1 MVQASFYIRIN
12 RIYKYLLFYK
22 RTKENLF
29 MKKNKKFIKDIVKE
43 LKKNGVNLDMHNPE
57 VRQPA
62 LGQTSIN
69 EVTAEDGGQE
79 KSYMEMKS
87 QEGFQNDIAF
97 SNWCRRVEALEKRL
111 YKMEKYT
118 VRIDE
123 KVAHVKQQLTL
134 IMNIVRQIGYSAGVV
149 DLYTSNKKM
158 LNKWRKH
165 AKKEIKRRSSPQ
177 LSGKDSSY
185 KQWKGGDK

>member
-1 MVQASFYIRIN
+1 
-12 RIYKYLLFYK
+12 
-22 RTKENLF
+22 

-177 LSGKDSSY
+177 LSGKKTHPINNGREGINNGSTVSGG
-185 KQWKGGDK
+185 QWIVGRW

>member
-118 VRIDE
+118 ARIDE

-149 DLYTSNKKM
+149 DFYTSNKKM
-158 LNKWRKH
+158 LTKWRKH

>member
-1 MVQASFYIRIN
+1 MNTKKLA
-12 RIYKYLLFYK
+12 K
-22 RTKENLF
+22 RF
-29 MKKNKKFIKDIVKE
+29 VKE
-43 LKKNGVNLDMHNPE
+43 LKKNGVTLDTYNSE

-62 LGQTSIN
+62 LGLASMN
-69 EVTAEDGGQE
+69 EVTAEDGDQE

-87 QEGFQNDIAF
+87 QEGVQNDIVFA
-97 SNWCRRVEALEKRL
+97 NWCRRVENLEKRL
-111 YKMEKYT
+111 NEAEKYANHM
-118 VRIDE
+118 DE

-149 DLYTSNKKM
+149 DCYTSNKKM
-158 LNKWRKH
+158 LPKWRKH

>member
-1 MVQASFYIRIN
+1 MAERMGKMNTQKLA
-12 RIYKYLLFYK
+12 K
-22 RTKENLF
+22 RF
-29 MKKNKKFIKDIVKE
+29 VKE
-43 LKKNGVNLDMHNPE
+43 LKKNGVILDMYNPE
-57 VRQPA
+57 ARQPA
-62 LGQTSIN
+62 LGQTSMN

>member
-123 KVAHVKQQLTL
+123 KVANVKQQLTL